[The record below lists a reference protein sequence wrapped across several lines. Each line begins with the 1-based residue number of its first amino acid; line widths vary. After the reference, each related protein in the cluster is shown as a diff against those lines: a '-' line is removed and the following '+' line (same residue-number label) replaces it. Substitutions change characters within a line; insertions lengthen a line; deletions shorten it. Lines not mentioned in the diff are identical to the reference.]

1 MTTNYFDTFITVS
14 PDSAATHGREP
25 AKAGSIAGI
34 QYSLLRNAP
43 YTLTSDELLFEV
55 HVRRSNI
62 DASIR
67 AQEQE
72 VFFSRSHA
80 CLRASPLVKQYG
92 WGLHHDAIGRVGIY
106 GIETDEYRTFATSSK
121 LNVVA
126 GIRSRRS

>member
-14 PDSAATHGREP
+14 PDSAATHGRKP
-25 AKAGSIAGI
+25 AKAGSIASI

-43 YTLTSDELLFEV
+43 YTLTSEELLFEV
-55 HVRRSNI
+55 HVRRNNI

-72 VFFSRSHA
+72 AFFNRSHA

-92 WGLHHDAIGRVGIY
+92 WGLHHDASGRVALY
-106 GIETDEYRTFATSSK
+106 GIETDEYRTFATSSN
-121 LNVVA
+121 LRIVA
-126 GIRSRRS
+126 GMRNRRS